1 MRTQQQQQPA
11 AMILEPVTG
20 QQEGKLRKC
29 IVCQQELGQDWIRI
43 SRTGAGY
50 SVAAHPG
57 CLARRQEAKD
67 DPDMS
72 EQTKK
77 ALARI
82 YMRILQIKAKQ
93 ESQDGAG

>member
-20 QQEGKLRKC
+20 QQDGKLKKC

-57 CLARRQEAKD
+57 CLARRK
-67 DPDMS
+67 S
-72 EQTKK
+72 
-77 ALARI
+77 
-82 YMRILQIKAKQ
+82 
-93 ESQDGAG
+93 DGAG